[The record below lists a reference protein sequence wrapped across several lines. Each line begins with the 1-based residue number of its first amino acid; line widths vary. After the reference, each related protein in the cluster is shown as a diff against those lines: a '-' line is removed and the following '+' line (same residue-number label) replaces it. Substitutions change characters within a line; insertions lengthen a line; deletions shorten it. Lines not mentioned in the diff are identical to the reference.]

1 MEKLTETTKKIMDER
16 FGHDN
21 VIALATTKNEKP
33 YVRYVNGLYEGG
45 NFYTIT
51 YGLSNKMQQIAE
63 NSSVAIAGEWFTAN
77 GKAVNLGYFGK
88 EENREIAEKLR
99 KAFSAWIDNGHN
111 NFEDVNTCILC
122 VKLHDG
128 VLFSNGTRY
137 DLDFT

>member
-1 MEKLTETTKKIMDER
+1 MEKLTETTKNIMDER

-33 YVRYVNGLYEGG
+33 YVRYVNGFYEDG

-51 YGLSNKMQQIAE
+51 YGRSKKMQQIAE

-99 KAFSAWIDNGHN
+99 KAFSSWIDNGHN

-122 VKLHDG
+122 VKLQDG
-128 VLFSNGTRY
+128 VLFSKGIRY